1 MIFLNSNDE
10 LQFKFLE
17 YFEMS
22 ITKFWK
28 IYSTV
33 IDVKTTIF
41 FDEEFT
47 SANAAAGLDDLS
59 LNDSLGLATQI
70 GADRSR

>member
-41 FDEEFT
+41 FDEE
-47 SANAAAGLDDLS
+47 
-59 LNDSLGLATQI
+59 
-70 GADRSR
+70 

>member
-41 FDEEFT
+41 FDEEWF
-47 SANAAAGLDDLS
+47 S
-59 LNDSLGLATQI
+59 DSYFINFFLGHFSSIDFLLLL
-70 GADRSR
+70 GFS